1 MGGPFSLDHR
11 LAIFQEIV
19 DNRFIQCGANKYHKP
34 VIGVINQLSFQ
45 LPGGPTLYDSMSV
58 CVCQSPTFQGEQE
71 HSSTSLV
78 VNMPVSA
85 DSKPAPMPIGIS

>member
-1 MGGPFSLDHR
+1 MWGPPVITWFVNP
-11 LAIFQEIV
+11 I
-19 DNRFIQCGANKYHKP
+19 NYNYKYHKP
-34 VIGVINQLSFQ
+34 VIGVINNQLSY
-45 LPGGPTLYDSMSV
+45 PGGPTLYDSMSV